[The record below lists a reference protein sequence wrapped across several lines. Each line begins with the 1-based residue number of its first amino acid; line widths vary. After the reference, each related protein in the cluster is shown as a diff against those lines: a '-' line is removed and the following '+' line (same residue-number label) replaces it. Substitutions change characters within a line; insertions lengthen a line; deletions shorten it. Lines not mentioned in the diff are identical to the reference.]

1 VERTVAASLL
11 VTATLAVL
19 MAPLQLLGFSF
30 AAQMALSALLI
41 IPACV
46 VYYRALGA
54 ATGIN
59 PWAQFG
65 IDNFVWFVLC
75 CCCCVAPGMMF
86 WGAAVTR

>member
-1 VERTVAASLL
+1 
-11 VTATLAVL
+11 
-19 MAPLQLLGFSF
+19 
-30 AAQMALSALLI
+30 MALSALLL

-54 ATGIN
+54 ATGVS

-75 CCCCVAPGMMF
+75 CCCCFLPVMLFAGVF
-86 WGAAVTR
+86 SKALAH